1 MEMHSTFTHSRFCYK
16 LDQPHCTGG
25 VMLGRPKPGDTEDD
39 LLRYQDRFLASGGD
53 PGVQVIRR
61 PDKRRGEPGTRTP
74 AGETELGAT
83 RDIVSMDELPEQPPS
98 LTPAPPQK
106 KSRFRSDRVRFEKDD
121 PAERLDREDP
131 HLTAVLS
138 RIIERDTSAV
148 PVSFPAFTGAPFPKV
163 FHRSEV
169 KDQASV
175 PPGRRSIFAQNIATR
190 TASAVS
196 EPSQND
202 ASAGITGQRLA
213 PPLSE
218 KMQSHQTDSNPS
230 IGAPLRGAAPRLVSG
245 QGLGGPGGLTA
256 ARQIHLENEALLR
269 GMSKAEILQEQG
281 RLLAQLDP
289 RLVSFVKS
297 KKSKDVSGPARSQED
312 RGTEGQMDTQTE
324 PTLSDT
330 EEGPIDMDS
339 ETEGRDKESEPPV
352 TVEDLPVKPQ
362 EGWVHMNQLEPE
374 KLEWIKD
381 LPRPRKRGTRQAM
394 QARFDFSGSLIPP
407 DADLPP
413 HLGLHHHGEEPQL
426 AGYSLQELFHLSRSQ
441 VTQQRSL
448 ALTTLARI
456 LRKARSSHFAS
467 SLRGSVLSTLLDAG
481 LLFLLRFSLDDSVG
495 GVMSAAVHALWA
507 LLVAPD
513 DEECL
518 DSTFSW
524 LQGSTTFPL
533 LPSEKPEEEEEE
545 EEEEGVKEAEE
556 KREER
561 RADYD
566 IARTDLIKA
575 LLKMQV
581 LARLRYILE
590 VVRPGPRV
598 VQDVLEVLI
607 RIARHSGTS
616 ASQVLDSPRLMQTV
630 LSEFL
635 PCSWTPHPLGPPG
648 GPLTLETTHG
658 LPVATA
664 MKLVRVLACSGRHAC
679 ARLFNSLGLRE
690 RLSRYLALE
699 PQDLLLEPHEAVRL
713 STEALRLWSIA
724 AGYGQTCDLYRE
736 LYPILVRALQCVPSL
751 VAPRGPVEPLHTLS
765 VHRAEALITLL
776 TNITLTAGSQEELQR
791 EQTRNPESDAPPPPP
806 VEWSHVTGL
815 RPFLLGSLKS
825 CVEVLSDPL
834 LREGA
839 QRLSAAILLYLGSF
853 YTQLPAQSSFQPVQS
868 LQEMESLSSEVLEP
882 LLSHQA
888 VRSMMSELRSCS
900 ALCNPNSCSTGPESI
915 PSLPSL
921 SCCGGKPVL
930 SLAGSQSPFPF
941 MTGLCYLL
949 HAMASTHRGLAGKFS
964 PLLVSEPVIGY
975 LRCCCEAT
983 PPLSLSCGWLL
994 RHEYQLQYLLLKLAA
1009 RLIPVHAAVSQHAS
1023 LYHQVAMAMLPRLLP
1038 GSEHLAHDLLSTLTF
1053 NPDFIPE
1060 GRCGGPEA
1068 ADLNQLLHLK
1078 ESHSD
1083 PSHNP
1088 TSQLDPSPS
1097 SSLGALLREA
1107 YSHLPSLRGCYLTH
1121 LSQLEPLVRRSR
1133 ESYLGCTPSV
1143 QTQLLPPLSGPA
1155 LPSDWPFLPLVTLY
1169 ECAGQAE
1176 SRGCAVETLPPAS
1189 VESAVCCLQWVL
1201 VLEHWREGGGK
1212 AVTPA
1217 VKLCRLACLFLCG
1230 SDLFLEPPVQRYG
1243 WAVLRSLCSPPQ
1255 QATLDLG
1262 FPGSPPPGLAS
1273 FQDLYSAL
1281 LAQFEAVS
1289 FGDPLFG
1296 CFLLLP
1302 LQRRFSAELRLAV
1315 FGEHVGLLRSLGV
1328 TLAQLPVPLQLF
1340 TSPPEDSLSL
1350 LQLYFRALV
1359 TGALRRAWC
1368 PVLYAVAIAHL
1379 NTFLFSQEPAPQK
1392 VDTARRGLLRKTY
1405 FLTDE
1410 VLRTHLLL
1418 FKLPR
1423 VDSALGFEMYE
1434 QLPPIRDKRLNTVLG
1449 RDRAEGGRNGGAV

>member
-1 MEMHSTFTHSRFCYK
+1 
-16 LDQPHCTGG
+16 
-25 VMLGRPKPGDTEDD
+25 MLGRPKPGDSEED
-39 LLRYQDRFLASGGD
+39 LLRYQDRFLASGGE
-53 PGVQVIRR
+53 PGVQVVRR

-83 RDIVSMDELPEQPPS
+83 RDIVSMDEFPEQPPP

-138 RIIERDTSAV
+138 RII
-148 PVSFPAFTGAPFPKV
+148 
-163 FHRSEV
+163 
-169 KDQASV
+169 
-175 PPGRRSIFAQNIATR
+175 NIAAR
-190 TASAVS
+190 TANAVS

-202 ASAGITGQRLA
+202 APAGITGQKLA

-218 KMQSHQTDSNPS
+218 KMQAHQTDSNPS
-230 IGAPLRGAAPRLVSG
+230 FGAPLGGGAPRLVSG

-256 ARQIHLENEALLR
+256 ARQIHLENEAWLR

-281 RLLAQLDP
+281 RLLAQL
-289 RLVSFVKS
+289 
-297 KKSKDVSGPARSQED
+297 ARSQED
-312 RGTEGQMDTQTE
+312 GGTEGQMDTQTE

-339 ETEGRDKESEPPV
+339 DTEGRDKESEPPI

-381 LPRPRKRGTRQAM
+381 LPKPRKRGTRQAM

-407 DADLPP
+407 EADLPP

-441 VTQQRSL
+441 VTRQRSL

-456 LRKARSSHFAS
+456 LHKARSGHFAS

-495 GVMSAAVHALWA
+495 GVMAAAVHALWA

-513 DEECL
+513 DE
-518 DSTFSW
+518 
-524 LQGSTTFPL
+524 
-533 LPSEKPEEEEEE
+533 
-545 EEEEGVKEAEE
+545 
-556 KREER
+556 
-561 RADYD
+561 
-566 IARTDLIKA
+566 
-575 LLKMQV
+575 MQV

-598 VQDVLEVLI
+598 VQDVLEVLT
-607 RIARHSGTS
+607 RIARHSSAS
-616 ASQVLDSPRLMQTV
+616 ASQL
-630 LSEFL
+630 
-635 PCSWTPHPLGPPG
+635 
-648 GPLTLETTHG
+648 
-658 LPVATA
+658 
-664 MKLVRVLACSGRHAC
+664 
-679 ARLFNSLGLRE
+679 NSLGLRE

-699 PQDLLLEPHEAVRL
+699 PQDLLLEPREAVRL

-724 AGYGQTCDLYRE
+724 AGYGQACDLY
-736 LYPILVRALQCVPSL
+736 S
-751 VAPRGPVEPLHTLS
+751 
-765 VHRAEALITLL
+765 
-776 TNITLTAGSQEELQR
+776 
-791 EQTRNPESDAPPPPP
+791 NPESDSPPPPP

-815 RPFLLGSLKS
+815 RPFLVGSLKS
-825 CVEVLSDPL
+825 CVGGLSDPL

-839 QRLSAAILLYLGSF
+839 QRLSTAILLYLGSF
-853 YTQLPAQSSFQPVQS
+853 YTQLPAQSSFQPVHS

-888 VRSMMSELRSCS
+888 VRSMMSEL
-900 ALCNPNSCSTGPESI
+900 
-915 PSLPSL
+915 
-921 SCCGGKPVL
+921 SCCGGKPAL

-941 MTGLCYLL
+941 LTGLCYLL

-964 PLLVSEPVIGY
+964 PLLLSEAVIGY
-975 LRCCCEAT
+975 LRSCCEAT
-983 PPLSLSCGWLL
+983 PPLSLSSGWLL
-994 RHEYQLQYLLLKLAA
+994 RHEYHLQYLLLKLAA

-1083 PSHNP
+1083 PSP
-1088 TSQLDPSPS
+1088 LPASQPDPSPS

-1107 YSHLPSLRGCYLTH
+1107 YSHLPSLRSCYLTH
-1121 LSQLEPLVRRSR
+1121 LSQLEPLVLRSR
-1133 ESYLGCTPSV
+1133 ESYLGCTPFV
-1143 QTQLLPPLSGPA
+1143 QSQLLPPLSGPA

-1169 ECAGQAE
+1169 ERAGQAE

-1189 VESAVCCLQWVL
+1189 VESAVRCLQWLL
-1201 VLEHWREGGGK
+1201 VLELWREGGGK
-1212 AVTPA
+1212 AVSPA
-1217 VKLCRLACLFLCG
+1217 AKLCRLACLFLCG

-1255 QATLDLG
+1255 LAALDLG

-1296 CFLLLP
+1296 CFLLIP

-1359 TGALRRAWC
+1359 MGALRRAWC
-1368 PVLYAVAIAHL
+1368 PVLYAVAISHL
-1379 NTFLFSQEPAPQK
+1379 NTFLFSQEPAPQVPPRYPRVTPQNTQDTGAVAIPPVLAVPMSEINTALHK

-1423 VDSALGFEMYE
+1423 GDSELGFEMYE
-1434 QLPPIRDKRLNTVLG
+1434 QLPPIRDKRLSTVLG
-1449 RDRAEGGRNGGAV
+1449 RDGGAV

>member
-1 MEMHSTFTHSRFCYK
+1 
-16 LDQPHCTGG
+16 
-25 VMLGRPKPGDTEDD
+25 MLGRPKPGDSEED
-39 LLRYQDRFLASGGD
+39 LLRYQDRFLASGGE
-53 PGVQVIRR
+53 PGVQVVRR
-61 PDKRRGEPGTRTP
+61 PDKRRGEPRTRTP

-83 RDIVSMDELPEQPPS
+83 RDIVSMDEFPEQPPP
-98 LTPAPPQK
+98 LTPALPQK

-138 RIIERDTSAV
+138 RIIEHDTSAV

-169 KDQASV
+169 KEQQASV
-175 PPGRRSIFAQNIATR
+175 PRRSIFAQNIAAR
-190 TASAVS
+190 TANVVS

-202 ASAGITGQRLA
+202 APAGITGQKLA

-218 KMQSHQTDSNPS
+218 KMQAHQTDSNPS
-230 IGAPLRGAAPRLVSG
+230 FGAPLGGGAPRLVSG

-256 ARQIHLENEALLR
+256 ARQIHLENEAWLR

-289 RLVSFVKS
+289 RLISFVKS
-297 KKSKDVSGPARSQED
+297 KKSKDVLGPARSQED
-312 RGTEGQMDTQTE
+312 GGTEGQMDTQTE

-339 ETEGRDKESEPPV
+339 DTEGRDKESEPPI

-381 LPRPRKRGTRQAM
+381 LPKPRKRGTRQAM

-407 DADLPP
+407 EADLPP

-441 VTQQRSL
+441 VTRQRSL

-456 LRKARSSHFAS
+456 LHKARSGHFAS

-495 GVMSAAVHALWA
+495 GVMAAAVHALWA

-533 LPSEKPEEEEEE
+533 LPSEKPEEDEEEE
-545 EEEEGVKEAEE
+545 GEEEEGVKVAAE
-556 KREER
+556 KKEER
-561 RADYD
+561 RADHD
-566 IARTDLIKA
+566 VARTDLIKA

-598 VQDVLEVLI
+598 VQDVLEVLT
-607 RIARHSGTS
+607 RIARHSSAS
-616 ASQVLDSPRLMQTV
+616 ASQVLDAPRLMQTI

-635 PCSWTPHPLGPPG
+635 PCSWTPHPPAPPG
-648 GPLTLETTHG
+648 GPLTLETAHG
-658 LPVATA
+658 LPVAAA

-679 ARLFNSLGLRE
+679 ARLLNSLGLRE

-699 PQDLLLEPHEAVRL
+699 PQDLLLEPREAVRL

-724 AGYGQTCDLYRE
+724 AGYGQACDLYRE

-751 VAPRGPVEPLHTLS
+751 VTPPDPEEPLHTLS
-765 VHRAEALITLL
+765 LHRAEALVSLL
-776 TNITLTAGSQEELQR
+776 TNITLTAGSEEELQR
-791 EQTRNPESDAPPPPP
+791 EQTRNPESDSPPPPP

-815 RPFLLGSLKS
+815 RPFLVGSLKS
-825 CVEVLSDPL
+825 CVGGLSDPL

-839 QRLSAAILLYLGSF
+839 QRLSTAILLYLGSF
-853 YTQLPAQSSFQPVQS
+853 YTQLPAQSSFQPVHS

-900 ALCNPNSCSTGPESI
+900 ALCNPNSCSPGPESI
-915 PSLPSL
+915 PSLPCL
-921 SCCGGKPVL
+921 SCCGGKPAL
-930 SLAGSQSPFPF
+930 SLAGSQSPFPLL
-941 MTGLCYLL
+941 TGLCYLL

-964 PLLVSEPVIGY
+964 PLLLSEAVIGY
-975 LRCCCEAT
+975 LRSCCEAT
-983 PPLSLSCGWLL
+983 PPLSLSSGWLL
-994 RHEYQLQYLLLKLAA
+994 RHEYHLQYLLLKLAA

-1023 LYHQVAMAMLPRLLP
+1023 LYHQVVLAMLPRLLP

-1083 PSHNP
+1083 PSP
-1088 TSQLDPSPS
+1088 LPASQPDPSPSSSPS

-1107 YSHLPSLRGCYLTH
+1107 YSHLPSLRSCYLTH
-1121 LSQLEPLVRRSR
+1121 LSQLEPLVLRSR
-1133 ESYLGCTPSV
+1133 ESYLGCTPFV
-1143 QTQLLPPLSGPA
+1143 QSQLLPPLSGPA

-1169 ECAGQAE
+1169 ERAGQAE

-1189 VESAVCCLQWVL
+1189 VESAVRCLQWLL
-1201 VLEHWREGGGK
+1201 VLELWREGGGK
-1212 AVTPA
+1212 AVSPA
-1217 VKLCRLACLFLCG
+1217 AKLCRLACLFLCG

-1255 QATLDLG
+1255 LAALDLG

-1273 FQDLYSAL
+1273 FQDLYSTL

-1296 CFLLLP
+1296 CFLLIP

-1359 TGALRRAWC
+1359 MGALRRAWC
-1368 PVLYAVAIAHL
+1368 PVLYTVAISHL

-1423 VDSALGFEMYE
+1423 GDSELGFEMYE
-1434 QLPPIRDKRLNTVLG
+1434 QLPPIRDKRLSTVLG
-1449 RDRAEGGRNGGAV
+1449 RDGGAV